1 MDSSIPSELRRLSRG
16 CGLKVKSYDIYEV
29 NGYRFRSEKY
39 EKSRGNLTTTNTGVL
54 AVGDD
59 DGSNKELEYYG
70 IIKDIIEL
78 KFDGGSDFS
87 LVLFECHWFHP
98 TNGVRHLDRLGLV
111 EVAHES
117 CNPANEP
124 FVLASQ
130 VKQVYYLPYPCKS
143 DPNLNGWWV
152 AYKVSPVAKLSIP
165 SMEEYNDEDPPC
177 IDTFQE
183 DGLEGEFVIDIGIGL
198 DNITISD
205 GFDEINDPNEISML
219 VKQRNGVTGENE
231 PPIEEQVGCNPEYF
245 VDFTQAEYPDPDD
258 F

>member
-1 MDSSIPSELRRLSRG
+1 M
-16 CGLKVKSYDIYEV
+16 
-29 NGYRFRSEKY
+29 
-39 EKSRGNLTTTNTGVL
+39 
-54 AVGDD
+54 
-59 DGSNKELEYYG
+59 
-70 IIKDIIEL
+70 
-78 KFDGGSDFS
+78 
-87 LVLFECHWFHP
+87 
-98 TNGVRHLDRLGLV
+98 DRLGLV

-117 CNPANEP
+117 CNPVNES

-152 AYKVSPVAKLSIP
+152 AYKVSPVVNLSIR
-165 SMEEYNDEDPPC
+165 SMDEYNDEDPPC

-198 DNITISD
+198 DNMTISD

-219 VKQRNGVTGENE
+219 VKQRNVVIGENV
-231 PPIEEQVGCNPEYF
+231 PPIEEQVAYNPEYF
-245 VDFTQAEYPDPDD
+245 VDFTYPDPDD